1 MTFDKA
7 AAKALF
13 DAMQSHALATGLF
26 RERVN
31 VHAPLNE
38 PGNDVSAW
46 ITLGRVRPVMS
57 SGLAAVSIEVT
68 FVIHVTSSLLQK
80 PLDGVDPAVLGAVSV
95 LLAAYAGNFTLGGLV
110 REVSIFGGL
119 QAQPGYMDFG
129 GKPLRAVEITVPV
142 IVNDAWNEA
151 P

>member
-1 MTFDKA
+1 MGWGVAPADHRAPPSAQEHCTLDSRQRGREEA
-7 AAKALF
+7 AGSGGPPA
-13 DAMQSHALATGLF
+13 
-26 RERVN
+26 
-31 VHAPLNE
+31 HAP
-38 PGNDVSAW
+38 PG
-46 ITLGRVRPVMS
+46 GRRRNKP
-57 SGLAAVSIEVT
+57 
-68 FVIHVTSSLLQK
+68 LLQK

-95 LLAAYAGNFTLGGLV
+95 LLAAYAGDFTLGGLV

-142 IVNDAWNEA
+142 IVNDAWDEV

>member
-7 AAKALF
+7 AAQALF
-13 DAMQSHALATGLF
+13 DALRSHAMELGIF
-26 RERVN
+26 HGRVN
-31 VHAPLNE
+31 THAPLAPSGE
-38 PGNDVSAW
+38 DVSAW
-46 ITLGRVRPVMS
+46 ITLGIVRPVQS

-68 FVIHVTSSLLQK
+68 FVIHVTSSLLQR
-80 PLDGVDPAVLGAVSV
+80 PLDGVDPAVLGAVTT
-95 LLAAYAGNFTLGGLV
+95 LLAAYAGDFTLGGLV

-129 GKPLRAVEITVPV
+129 GKPLRAVEITLPC
-142 IVNDAWNEA
+142 IINDAWDEV